1 MRILL
6 WAEIQKLRRS
16 NIIIFTIFATIMIA
30 VIVFVSGITTVS
42 DDQLTTSVVGWYMTI
57 TQVFATM
64 LVMPAIVALLGSYI
78 ICREEQDD
86 TIKSLRLIPVDEVK
100 LTVAKMIVAF
110 IFSILIYMLL
120 FIITLFLEALL
131 HYSDLSVSVILTYFK
146 MYIIEGACVF
156 LAVSPIIAI
165 VPYLKKSYWL
175 ALILAE
181 IYSFAGLFMSMSNSL
196 RTFYPITA
204 IFGVSGYYDTT
215 FQEWS
220 CSLGIL
226 VLCGCLSVA
235 LLKGLSHRQ
244 KGNTSNEKII

>member
-57 TQVFATM
+57 TQVWATM
-64 LVMPAIVALLGSYI
+64 FVLPAIVALLGSYI

-120 FIITLFLEALL
+120 FIITLFVEALL
-131 HYSDLSVSVILTYFK
+131 HFSDLSVSVILTYFK
-146 MYIIEGACVF
+146 MYIIDGACVF

-215 FQEWS
+215 FQGWS

-226 VLCGCLSVA
+226 VLSGCLSVA

-244 KGNTSNEKII
+244 KGKTSNEKII

>member
-57 TQVFATM
+57 TQVWATM
-64 LVMPAIVALLGSYI
+64 FVLPAIVALLGSYI

-120 FIITLFLEALL
+120 FIITLFVEALL
-131 HYSDLSVSVILTYFK
+131 HFSDLSVSVILTYFK
-146 MYIIEGACVF
+146 MYIIDGACVF

-165 VPYLKKSYWL
+165 LPYLKKSYWL

-215 FQEWS
+215 FQGWS
-220 CSLGIL
+220 CSLG
-226 VLCGCLSVA
+226 
-235 LLKGLSHRQ
+235 
-244 KGNTSNEKII
+244 KIGRAHV